1 LINHLHIDSKGKS
14 PGPGIF
20 GRVRIGIQHGRFSNQ
35 GMSLMEY
42 IVNGNFLANEP
53 GNPFPGWRVF
63 PSVERV
69 MDVGPGVES
78 RNFASFGL
86 DEDGDGEFAGG
97 GRLVQNFQMLQ
108 RPATIELSMD
118 IRVRDGSGEAEGDVQ
133 VILML
138 QNSSETPV
146 FHTFIVKEF
155 AQWQTVRLPLNLA
168 GRYDHGAVELL
179 VLHSCKKQISLRKV
193 SLVDTTGG
201 ELTGA
206 VKRI

>member
-1 LINHLHIDSKGKS
+1 
-14 PGPGIF
+14 
-20 GRVRIGIQHGRFSNQ
+20 
-35 GMSLMEY
+35 
-42 IVNGNFLANEP
+42 
-53 GNPFPGWRVF
+53 
-63 PSVERV
+63 
-69 MDVGPGVES
+69 
-78 RNFASFGL
+78 
-86 DEDGDGEFAGG
+86 
-97 GRLVQNFQMLQ
+97 
-108 RPATIELSMD
+108 
-118 IRVRDGSGEAEGDVQ
+118 
-133 VILML
+133 ML